1 MHFSKGERVACTFTH
16 ANGGELTKKWA
27 GAMIC
32 LAEHTHLPFRWL
44 IGSPDQVQSE
54 LESFG

>member
-1 MHFSKGERVACTFTH
+1 MNVWS
-16 ANGGELTKKWA
+16 A
-27 GAMIC
+27 GDVIC
-32 LAEHTHLPFRWL
+32 LAEHTHLPFRRL